1 MDSNIALADLL
12 HIICTDIMNKNYK
25 EYFNVIKNIMVDNIG
40 DLEKEY
46 F

>member
-1 MDSNIALADLL
+1 MDNNIALADLL
-12 HIICTDIMNKNYK
+12 HIICADIMNNNYK

>member
-1 MDSNIALADLL
+1 MDNNIALADLL
-12 HIICTDIMNKNYK
+12 HIICTDIMNNNYK
-25 EYFNVIKNIMVDNIG
+25 EYFNVIKNIMADNIG